1 MLLPDDTRYL
11 ASKNYQYT
19 CTPGGSGHLL
29 TIKGYPLPS
38 GFSAAATDLMVEI
51 PNGYPDAGLDM
62 FWVCPE
68 IRVAATGAFPPNAD
82 QFEAKLNGA
91 SWQRFSRHGYA
102 WRPGSD
108 SLAAYLMWIRRSLER
123 DVGIAA
129 A

>member
-1 MLLPDDTRYL
+1 MLPSDDTQYL
-11 ASKNYQYT
+11 ASKGYEYT
-19 CTPGGSGHLL
+19 CAPGGSGHLL
-29 TIKGYPLPS
+29 VIKDYPLPPR
-38 GFSAAATDLMVEI
+38 FSLTVTDLMIDI
-51 PNGYPDAGLDM
+51 PSGYPDAGLDM

-82 QFEAKLNGA
+82 QFEAKLSGL
-91 SWQRFSRHGYA
+91 SWQRFSRHGYP

-108 SLAAYLMWIRRSLER
+108 SLAAYLTWIRRSLER